1 MLKYRK
7 KFVYSILI
15 ALTLIFC
22 SAVFAQE
29 TAATKTTGWSMQKI
43 MDRLQSF
50 VADYGL
56 KVIGAIVILIV
67 GRIAASIVRSITK
80 KIMKKARVDDTVA
93 SFFATMVYFI
103 ILAFTVIA
111 ALSKFGIETASF
123 VAILG
128 AAAFAI
134 GFALQG
140 SLANFA
146 SGVMILLFRPYKIGD
161 FVDVAGVAGVVKDVH
176 IFNTTINTPDNI
188 KVIVPNS
195 KIYGDV
201 IKNVTGYD
209 TRRIDM
215 VIGISYGSPI
225 GKAIDIAVGV
235 MKSDPRVLADPA
247 PQVAVSELAD
257 SSVNLVV
264 RPWVKTTDYWG
275 AKFDITRKIKEE
287 YDANGIEIPFPQHVV
302 HMSSESND

>member
-1 MLKYRK
+1 MPKYRK
-7 KFVYSILI
+7 KLAYSILI

-22 SAVFAQE
+22 SAVLAQGA
-29 TAATKTTGWSMQKI
+29 TATETTGWSMQKI

-56 KVIGAIVILIV
+56 KVVGAIVILII
-67 GRIAASIVRSITK
+67 GRIAASIARSVMK
-80 KIMKKARVDDTVA
+80 KIMRRAKVDETVT

-140 SLANFA
+140 SLSNFA

-176 IFNTTINTPDNI
+176 IFTTTINLTL
-188 KVIVPNS
+188 
-195 KIYGDV
+195 
-201 IKNVTGYD
+201 
-209 TRRIDM
+209 
-215 VIGISYGSPI
+215 SY
-225 GKAIDIAVGV
+225 
-235 MKSDPRVLADPA
+235 
-247 PQVAVSELAD
+247 
-257 SSVNLVV
+257 
-264 RPWVKTTDYWG
+264 
-275 AKFDITRKIKEE
+275 
-287 YDANGIEIPFPQHVV
+287 
-302 HMSSESND
+302 